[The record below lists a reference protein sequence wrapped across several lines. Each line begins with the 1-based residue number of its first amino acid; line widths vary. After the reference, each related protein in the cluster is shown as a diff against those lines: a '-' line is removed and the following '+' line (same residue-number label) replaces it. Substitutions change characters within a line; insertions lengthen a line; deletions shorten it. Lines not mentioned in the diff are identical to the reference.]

1 MRRCIVGKKVK
12 SAFEIASERLGIT
25 DPSRRQA
32 LTSEQK
38 ESLAEIDRKY
48 EAKVAERKILADSEM
63 MQLARSGKFEDVEKV
78 KQRLVVTLGELEE
91 EKKREKEK
99 VRSQKG

>member
-1 MRRCIVGKKVK
+1 MGKKVK
-12 SAFEIASERLGIT
+12 SAFEIASERLGIS
-25 DPSRRQA
+25 DPSQQKA
-32 LTSEQK
+32 LTNKQK
-38 ESLAEIDRKY
+38 ERLAEIDRKY

-78 KQRLVVTLGELEE
+78 KQKLVQTLGELEE